1 MADWPKVESYIRLQG
16 LQDLLEFDRANVA
29 DQPMVRLAALAKKV
43 DALCKR
49 DPEFAKFAS
58 GTGLFSS
65 LQELVK
71 SLHQRQSEGGNK
83 S

>member
-1 MADWPKVESYIRLQG
+1 MADWAKVESYIRLQG

-29 DQPMVRLAALAKKV
+29 DQPMVRLAALAKKI

-71 SLHQRQSEGGNK
+71 FLHKRQAEGAK
-83 S
+83 K

>member
-1 MADWPKVESYIRLQG
+1 MADWAKVESYVRLQG
-16 LQDLLEFDRANVA
+16 LADLLEFDRANVA
-29 DQPMVRLAALAKKV
+29 EQPMVRLAALAKKI

-65 LQELVK
+65 LQGLVK
-71 SLHQRQSEGGNK
+71 SLQKLQAEGAK
-83 S
+83 K